1 MAKNRIGF
9 WFIYFQGSV
18 LNSFPEAFD
27 YVDDVLDPDM
37 ALCAGLR
44 DAGIFIHALNR
55 FEFGHL
61 IHTEGFAEEAGRHNN
76 DELWE
81 MESNRWA
88 NPNMFRDLFIL
99 NW

>member
-1 MAKNRIGF
+1 MTAKKQDLSKN
-9 WFIYFQGSV
+9 IYFQGSV

-27 YVDDVLDPDM
+27 YVDDVLDPGM

-44 DAGIFIHALNR
+44 DAGIFIHASNR

-61 IHTEGFAEEAGRHNN
+61 VHTEGFAEEAGRHNN

-81 MESNRWA
+81 MESNR
-88 NPNMFRDLFIL
+88 
-99 NW
+99 